1 MSERVGMQMLRERQS
16 PSVSPVHRQSGYNSK
31 ERQPWRDPAQ
41 KPGRGGFPFT
51 LLRFRHWRAAPDA
64 LEAEQIDRVGR
75 RAGPFRPCGR
85 RSVAI

>member
-16 PSVSPVHRQSGYNSK
+16 PSGSPVHRQSGYNSK

-41 KPGRGGFPFT
+41 KPGRGGFLFT
-51 LLRFRHWRAAPDA
+51 VLRFRHWRAAQDA
-64 LEAEQIDRVGR
+64 LEAEQIDRLGR
-75 RAGPFRPCGR
+75 VLVVFRPCGR